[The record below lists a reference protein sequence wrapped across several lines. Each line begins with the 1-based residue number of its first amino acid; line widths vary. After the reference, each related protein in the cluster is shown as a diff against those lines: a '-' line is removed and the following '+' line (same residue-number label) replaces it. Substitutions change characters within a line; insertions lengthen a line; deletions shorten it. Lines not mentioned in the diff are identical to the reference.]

1 MSLEYPCVYYA
12 DGKCKKYGG
21 DGVVSYCV
29 LGPCSDERKS
39 NADRIRNMTDEELAN
54 WIINIDTDHPCPPDG
69 SCACMNNN
77 CMNGWL
83 DWLKQEAET
92 E

>member
-12 DGKCKKYGG
+12 DGKCKKYDG

-39 NADRIRNMTDEELAN
+39 NADRIRAMTDEELAKELSF
-54 WIINIDTDHPCPPDG
+54 IGDCRCPDG
-69 SCACMNNN
+69 GECGHE
-77 CMNGWL
+77 NGCLWCWQNWL
-83 DWLKQEAET
+83 RQEAQSD
-92 E
+92 